1 MKATKLTRATL
12 AAAVAA
18 ATALPLGA
26 EAASSSNIGPALI
39 TTPVNL
45 NFSVAVPRFVF
56 LRVGSAVPATVNTL
70 VYAPTPTEIVN
81 NTGVLATGGDIAP
94 SDVTVQVVGNGGG
107 SVTLTAVTGAPNLV
121 SGGNNMP
128 WSTLTATNPTGTVAA
143 PPFNVGNSVV
153 PAASGVVN
161 QTGSWRYTWNNGAT
175 IYPSGTYTGTV
186 TYTASMP

>member
-1 MKATKLTRATL
+1 MKAMKLIRATL

-70 VYAPTPTEIVN
+70 AYAPTPTEIVN
-81 NTGVLATGGDIAP
+81 NTGVLASGGDTGAGN

-107 SVTLTAVTGAPNLV
+107 SITLTAVYRCTEPC
-121 SGGNNMP
+121 
-128 WSTLTATNPTGTVAA
+128 
-143 PPFNVGNSVV
+143 
-153 PAASGVVN
+153 
-161 QTGSWRYTWNNGAT
+161 
-175 IYPSGTYTGTV
+175 
-186 TYTASMP
+186 